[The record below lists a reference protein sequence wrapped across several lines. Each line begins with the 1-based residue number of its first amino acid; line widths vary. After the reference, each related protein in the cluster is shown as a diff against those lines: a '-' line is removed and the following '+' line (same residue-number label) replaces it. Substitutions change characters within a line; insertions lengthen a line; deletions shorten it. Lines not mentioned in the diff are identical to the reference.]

1 MRKSQLGEFEELV
14 LLTIAA
20 LHDDAYGVA
29 IKNEMETRLNRGIS
43 IGALQT
49 AFKRLEDKGF
59 IKSHLG
65 EPTQKRGGKRKRF
78 YQISPIGVRT
88 LEEIRDVRSQ
98 LWSSIPQVVFDLNK

>member
-59 IKSHLG
+59 IKSYLG

-78 YQISPIGVRT
+78 YQISPVGVRT
-88 LEEIRDVRSQ
+88 LAEIRDVRSQ
-98 LWSSIPQVVFDLNK
+98 LWSAIPQVVLDLNK